1 MGSNFFRGR
10 ELGPVGAM
18 SPNSTFGRAVN
29 NDPVSNFLFGKQRQ
43 VLPTAGPYAGYAPSL
58 AAANGGYAT
67 QANGAAAT
75 TAQPGQSA
83 QLRATFGAGYGQ

>member
-10 ELGPVGAM
+10 ELGPVSGLA
-18 SPNSTFGRAVN
+18 PNSTVGRAMI

-43 VLPTAGPYAGYAPSL
+43 VNATAGPYAGMAPSL
-58 AAANGGYAT
+58 AAANGGYALT
-67 QANGAAAT
+67 PNGQAGT

-83 QLRATFGAGYGQ
+83 QLKATFGGNYGQ